1 MIVDN
6 QGFGKNVRAL
16 RLKKNLTL
24 HDLANRTKRSV
35 SLLSQIETG
44 KVSPSFSTMRIVA
57 DALDI
62 SLSQLILDEEANEAR
77 DSSLMEISE
86 RKVLTTQGGV
96 QHQLL
101 SRNLALPF
109 EFISFEIP
117 PGASTGEDLYA
128 HEGLECGL
136 LLEGTVEIQVGDKV
150 YRMKPGNTITLNSS
164 IPHKLSNCGKK
175 TARAVWVNSIPMI
188 FSTRWSQER

>member
-6 QGFGKNVRAL
+6 QGFGKKVRAL
-16 RLKKNLTL
+16 RTQGNLTL
-24 HDLANRTKRSV
+24 HDLAKITKRSV

-44 KVSPSFSTMRIVA
+44 KVSSSFSTMRIIA

-77 DSSLMEISE
+77 DSSLMEIRE

-101 SRNLALPF
+101 SRNLTLPF

-117 PGASTGEDLYA
+117 
-128 HEGLECGL
+128 
-136 LLEGTVEIQVGDKV
+136 
-150 YRMKPGNTITLNSS
+150 
-164 IPHKLSNCGKK
+164 K
-175 TARAVWVNSIPMI
+175 TATVAAFLYTASY
-188 FSTRWSQER
+188 FDADTARWALR

>member
-6 QGFGKNVRAL
+6 LGFGKKVRAL
-16 RLKKNLTL
+16 RTQGNLTL
-24 HDLANRTKRSV
+24 HDLAKITERSV

-44 KVSPSFSTMRIVA
+44 KVSPSFSTMRIIA

-77 DSSLMEISE
+77 DSSLMEIRE

-101 SRNLALPF
+101 SRNLTLPF
-109 EFISFEIP
+109 EFISFEMP
-117 PGASTGEDLYA
+117 PGASTGEELYS

-136 LLEGTVEIQVGDKV
+136 LLEGIMEIQVGDKIF
-150 YRMKPGNTITLNSS
+150 RMKPGDSFTLNSS
-164 IPHKLSNCGKK
+164 IPHKFSNCGKK
-175 TARAVWVNSIPMI
+175 KARAVWINSVPMI
-188 FSTRWSQER
+188 FSTR

>member
-6 QGFGKNVRAL
+6 LGFGKKVRAL
-16 RLKKNLTL
+16 RNQKNLTL
-24 HDLANRTKRSV
+24 NEMAKMAKRSV

-44 KVSPSFSTMRIVA
+44 KVSPSFSTMRIIA
-57 DALDI
+57 DTLDI

-77 DSSLMEISE
+77 DSSLMEIRE

-101 SRNLALPF
+101 SRNLTLPF
-109 EFISFEIP
+109 EFISFEMP
-117 PGASTGEDLYA
+117 PGASTGEELYS

-136 LLEGTVEIQVGDKV
+136 LLEGIMEIQVGDKIF
-150 YRMKPGNTITLNSS
+150 RMKPGDSFTLNSS
-164 IPHKLSNCGKK
+164 IPHKFSNCGKK
-175 TARAVWVNSIPMI
+175 KARAVWINSVPMI
-188 FSTRWSQER
+188 FSTR

>member
-6 QGFGKNVRAL
+6 QGFGKKVRAL
-16 RLKKNLTL
+16 RSQKNLTL
-24 HDLANRTKRSV
+24 NEMAKMTKRSV

-44 KVSPSFSTMRIVA
+44 KVSPSFSTMRIIA

-77 DSSLMEISE
+77 DSSLMEIRE

-109 EFISFEIP
+109 EFIRFEIP
-117 PGASTGEDLYA
+117 PGASTGEDLYT

-150 YRMKPGNTITLNSS
+150 YRMKPGDTITLNSS

-175 TARAVWVNSIPMI
+175 KAKAVWVNSTPMI
-188 FSTRWSQER
+188 FSTR

>member
-6 QGFGKNVRAL
+6 LGFGKKVRAL
-16 RLKKNLTL
+16 RSQKNLTL
-24 HDLANRTKRSV
+24 NEMAKMTKRSV

-44 KVSPSFSTMRIVA
+44 KVSPSFSTMRIIA

-77 DSSLMEISE
+77 DSSLMEIQE

-109 EFISFEIP
+109 EFIRFEIP
-117 PGASTGEDLYA
+117 PGTSTGEDLYT

-136 LLEGTVEIQVGDKV
+136 LLEGHLEIRVGDKV
-150 YRMKPGNTITLNSS
+150 YNMKPGDTITLNSS
-164 IPHKLSNCGKK
+164 IPHKFLNCGKK
-175 TARAVWVNSIPMI
+175 KAKAVWVNSIPMI
-188 FSTRWSQER
+188 FSTR

>member
-6 QGFGKNVRAL
+6 YGFGKKVRIL
-16 RLKKNLTL
+16 RIQKNLTL
-24 HDLANRTKRSV
+24 QGLAKLTKRSV

-44 KVSPSFSTMRIVA
+44 KVSPSFSTMRIIA

-62 SLSQLILDEEANEAR
+62 SLSQLIIEEETSETR
-77 DSSLMEISE
+77 DSCLMELQE
-86 RKVLTTQGGV
+86 RKTLTTQGGV

-117 PGASTGEDLYA
+117 PGASTGEDLYT

-136 LLEGTVEIQVGDKV
+136 LSEGTIEIQMSDKV
-150 YRMKPGNTITLNSS
+150 YRMKPGDTITLNSS
-164 IPHKLSNCGKK
+164 VPHKLSNRGKK
-175 TARAVWVNSIPMI
+175 TAKGVWVNSLPMI
-188 FSTRWSQER
+188 FLTR

>member
-6 QGFGKNVRAL
+6 QGFGKKVRAL
-16 RLKKNLTL
+16 RNQKNLTL
-24 HDLANRTKRSV
+24 NEMAKMTRRSV

-44 KVSPSFSTMRIVA
+44 KVSPSFSSMRIIA

-62 SLSQLILDEEANEAR
+62 SLSQLILDEEGSEAR
-77 DSSLMEISE
+77 DSSLMEIRE

-101 SRNLALPF
+101 SRNLTLPF

-117 PGASTGEDLYA
+117 PGASTGEDLYT

-136 LLEGTVEIQVGDKV
+136 LLEGRLEIQVGDRV
-150 YRMKPGNTITLNSS
+150 YHLKGGDTITLSSS
-164 IPHKLSNCGKK
+164 IPHRLSNRGKGK
-175 TARAVWVNSIPMI
+175 AKGVWVNSIPMI
-188 FSTRWSQER
+188 FSTR

>member
-6 QGFGKNVRAL
+6 QGFGKKVRAL
-16 RLKKNLTL
+16 RTKRNLTL
-24 HDLANRTKRSV
+24 HDLAKITKRSV

-44 KVSPSFSTMRIVA
+44 KVSPSFSTMRIIA

-77 DSSLMEISE
+77 DFSLMEIRE

-101 SRNLALPF
+101 SRNLTLPAEKGGF
-109 EFISFEIP
+109 QKWRRS
-117 PGASTGEDLYA
+117 STGW
-128 HEGLECGL
+128 
-136 LLEGTVEIQVGDKV
+136 I
-150 YRMKPGNTITLNSS
+150 S
-164 IPHKLSNCGKK
+164 
-175 TARAVWVNSIPMI
+175 
-188 FSTRWSQER
+188 

>member
-6 QGFGKNVRAL
+6 QGFGKKVRAL
-16 RLKKNLTL
+16 RTQRNLTL
-24 HDLANRTKRSV
+24 HDLAKITKRSV

-44 KVSPSFSTMRIVA
+44 KVSPSFSTMRIIA

-77 DSSLMEISE
+77 DFSLMEIRE

-101 SRNLALPF
+101 SRNLTLPF

-117 PGASTGEDLYA
+117 PEASTGEELYT

-136 LLEGTVEIQVGDKV
+136 LLEGTIEIQVSDKV
-150 YRMKPGNTITLNSS
+150 YRMKPGDTITLNSS

-175 TARAVWVNSIPMI
+175 TAKGVWVNSIPMI
-188 FSTRWSQER
+188 FSTR